1 MAMAET
7 SLPAATIDEMVT
19 RVQALM
25 RAARNGPPP
34 WASHDLTFGQLRLLF
49 VLQSGA
55 VSIGRLAQ
63 MLGVTDATASEIVD
77 RLVRRG
83 LVTRS
88 HRPDDRRVVDCL
100 LSEDGARLLAE
111 VGGARR
117 EVLRRALSVL
127 DPDELAQFD
136 GLLHTIAERLTA
148 EGE

>member
-1 MAMAET
+1 MAMAEA
-7 SLPAATIDEMVT
+7 SLPAVTIDEIVIC
-19 RVQALM
+19 VQALV
-25 RAARNGPPP
+25 RAARSGPPP

-49 VLQSGA
+49 VMQSGA
-55 VSIGRLAQ
+55 ISIGRLAE

-83 LVTRS
+83 LATRN
-88 HRPDDRRVVDCL
+88 HRPDDRRVVECV

-117 EVLRRALSVL
+117 EVLRRALAVL
-127 DPDELAQFD
+127 EPDELAQFD
-136 GLLHTIAERLTA
+136 GLLRTIAERLTA